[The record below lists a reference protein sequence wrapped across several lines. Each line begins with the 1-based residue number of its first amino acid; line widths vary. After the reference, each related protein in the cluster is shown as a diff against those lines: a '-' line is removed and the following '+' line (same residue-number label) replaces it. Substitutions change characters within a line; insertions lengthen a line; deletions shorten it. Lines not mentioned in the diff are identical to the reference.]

1 MILKKLYR
9 TENIIKTTPDESLSS
24 IMPYFNS
31 SHDAAFV
38 FDPEG
43 IDLPTAELLGAIN
56 PYYCL
61 IKKSYPAN
69 TKARHCLIHPPK
81 VDINSSLQKVARLMT
96 ESKIHYLPVFE
107 NGKFIGIISA
117 RRILDGIQDTEELK
131 VPVGRFINRKR
142 PLISVFENDYISK
155 ALTLFKKHGISKLIV
170 LSTDLHIRG
179 ILSYFDLISFL
190 TMPKKRQGSM
200 SREGN
205 KIPLLH
211 SQVKNFMKLNVLS
224 LTQQDTLADA
234 AKLILK
240 NKIGSV
246 LIVDNQ
252 GSPIGIITTRD
263 ILSTFSGKFNFLKID
278 VVAKDLSAKSADM
291 VNQFLSIINRRFIK
305 KHDVER
311 AKVIVKEKH
320 GSGVFEVILSF
331 VRRGSSPKVIK
342 EEGKNLFKILKDLIR
357 RSKNVTSSK

>member
-1 MILKKLYR
+1 
-9 TENIIKTTPDESLSS
+9 
-24 IMPYFNS
+24 
-31 SHDAAFV
+31 
-38 FDPEG
+38 
-43 IDLPTAELLGAIN
+43 
-56 PYYCL
+56 
-61 IKKSYPAN
+61 
-69 TKARHCLIHPPK
+69 
-81 VDINSSLQKVARLMT
+81 
-96 ESKIHYLPVFE
+96 
-107 NGKFIGIISA
+107 
-117 RRILDGIQDTEELK
+117 
-131 VPVGRFINRKR
+131 
-142 PLISVFENDYISK
+142 
-155 ALTLFKKHGISKLIV
+155 
-170 LSTDLHIRG
+170 
-179 ILSYFDLISFL
+179 
-190 TMPKKRQGSM
+190 M

-331 VRRGSSPKVIK
+331 VRRCSSPKVIK